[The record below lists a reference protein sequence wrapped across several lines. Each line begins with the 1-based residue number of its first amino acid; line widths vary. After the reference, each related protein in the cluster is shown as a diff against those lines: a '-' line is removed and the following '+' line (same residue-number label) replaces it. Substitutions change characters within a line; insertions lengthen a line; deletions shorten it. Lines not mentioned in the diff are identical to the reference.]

1 MGMRQIKPLKPLVDH
16 LKGFPANP
24 GAKQRIF
31 VSLGIPNTTNLS
43 EVIKMVA
50 IELENGNQNFKPTDL
65 ALLAQG
71 LNKKKYNLG

>member
-1 MGMRQIKPLKPLVDH
+1 MRHKKPLKTLVDQ

-31 VSLGIPNTTNLS
+31 AALKVATTTNLS